1 MGGGG
6 RQPGAGGFGGSS
18 ECCPPA
24 TRRLCSGAS
33 ILLLSDRIM
42 KIRRESLRPQGLGGG
57 GRSKMSLTKRLSLWS
72 GPGTQ
77 QRGRWALEAP
87 APQPGR
93 SLGRR
98 PCSAGTHPPSSLPAP
113 SKNPNR
119 NRLCT
124 DSSDSRWDP
133 GVPSQGG
140 WPGPRRPDGVCRGR
154 AARLVQKRLSAPS
167 SLPAT
172 RPSPHGREDTASPDS
187 IKQVYSHFRK
197 TNSRT
202 GDCLPLGWV

>member
-1 MGGGG
+1 
-6 RQPGAGGFGGSS
+6 
-18 ECCPPA
+18 
-24 TRRLCSGAS
+24 
-33 ILLLSDRIM
+33 
-42 KIRRESLRPQGLGGG
+42 
-57 GRSKMSLTKRLSLWS
+57 MSLTKRLSLWS

-98 PCSAGTHPPSSLPAP
+98 PCSAGTHPPSALPAP

-119 NRLCT
+119 SRLCA

-133 GVPSQGG
+133 GVPSWGG
-140 WPGPRRPDGVCRGR
+140 WPGARRPDGVCRGR

-172 RPSPHGREDTASPDS
+172 RPSPQGREDTASPDS

-202 GDCLPLGWV
+202 GHCLPWAGYEIMNRRPEGGAWEGRSGGWGATSPTLGGVGQIN

>member
-1 MGGGG
+1 
-6 RQPGAGGFGGSS
+6 
-18 ECCPPA
+18 
-24 TRRLCSGAS
+24 
-33 ILLLSDRIM
+33 
-42 KIRRESLRPQGLGGG
+42 
-57 GRSKMSLTKRLSLWS
+57 MSLTKRLSLWS

-98 PCSAGTHPPSSLPAP
+98 PCSAGTHPPSALPAP

-119 NRLCT
+119 SRLCA

-133 GVPSQGG
+133 GVPSWGG

-172 RPSPHGREDTASPDS
+172 RPSPHGREDTATPDS
-187 IKQVYSHFRK
+187 IHILEK
-197 TNSRT
+197 
-202 GDCLPLGWV
+202 LILGQGTASLWAGYEIMNRRPEGGAWEGRSGGWEATSPTLGGVGQIN